1 MKYNREKNFLNYT
14 VHNLE
19 KEYDILLENFTKNS
33 SILFPYISLFLGII
47 FLIISTVIIIHLFVN
62 LIIDV
67 LKYNDDIINSLTFL
81 DSLLVVNQRKNKK
94 KILN

>member
-1 MKYNREKNFLNYT
+1 M
-14 VHNLE
+14 HNLE

-94 KILN
+94 KF